1 MHTST
6 INRQPDDDTR
16 EFKNISWNL
25 FSRKQSNQRNLSVV
39 IQRFEPGGTFA
50 NHAHDL
56 EQWFY
61 VTKGK
66 MELTVGGK
74 TGTYSQGDLVFVDR
88 NEYHSGRN
96 LIEADSELLVLDYWP
111 PDSDNRLGLD

>member
-1 MHTST
+1 MHAST
-6 INRQPDDDTR
+6 INRPPDDDTR

-25 FSRKQSNQRNLSVV
+25 FSRLQSSERNLSVV

-66 MELTVGGK
+66 MELTVGGQ
-74 TGTYSQGDLVFVDR
+74 TRTYSEGDLVFVDR
-88 NEYHSGRN
+88 NEFHSGRN
-96 LIEADSELLVLDYWP
+96 LIETDSELLVLDYWP
-111 PDSDNRLGLD
+111 PDSDNKLGLA